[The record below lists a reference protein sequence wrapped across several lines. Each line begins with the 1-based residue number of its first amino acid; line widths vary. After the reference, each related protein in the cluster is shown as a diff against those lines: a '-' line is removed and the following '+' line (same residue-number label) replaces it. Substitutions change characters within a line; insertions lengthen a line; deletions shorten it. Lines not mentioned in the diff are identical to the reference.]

1 MKVVA
6 EEVVAVDTVALF
18 EEPGPA
24 IPASLAAVVPEHITV
39 VAAAAVAAVYT
50 ADPVVP
56 GVDTSE
62 AKVAVLAE
70 DKSGAELGRDTV
82 GMETAEVAVLAFGLN
97 MNMTS
102 VGAQIVVLAEVRHMI
117 QAEHY

>member
-1 MKVVA
+1 MI
-6 EEVVAVDTVALF
+6 AVDTVALV
-18 EEPGPA
+18 EEPGLA
-24 IPASLAAVVPEHITV
+24 VPASLFAVVPECMPV
-39 VAAAAVAAVYT
+39 VAAAVAAAYT

-70 DKSGAELGRDTV
+70 DKSGAELGMDTV
-82 GMETAEVAVLAFGLN
+82 GMETAEVVVPAFGLN

-102 VGAQIVVLAEVRHMI
+102 VGAQIVVPVEVRHMI
-117 QAEHY
+117 QAERY